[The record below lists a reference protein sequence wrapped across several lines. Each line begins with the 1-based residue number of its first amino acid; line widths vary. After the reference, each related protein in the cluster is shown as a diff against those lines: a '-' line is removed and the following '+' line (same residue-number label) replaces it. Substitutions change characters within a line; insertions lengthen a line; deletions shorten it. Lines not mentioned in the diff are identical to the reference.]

1 MALVSTSRGRTG
13 GPFANRT
20 VLAVHHPVG
29 PKAGVPFAAISF
41 AGFVGV
47 VTGFSQTIAMSEKV
61 WETYRTPDVQPGT
74 YEGMSLV
81 VVIREMLQFGGSR
94 AEAIAIA
101 ERAQRTWA
109 VFLGVGGE
117 GSFSAL
123 GYRHASLD
131 VFGAANM
138 STVTNSP
145 DPAVRTACVR
155 VPCAAPLSRVLMFV
169 RTDAQA
175 GTAGKGGNAP
185 PLADLVYIDRHPQPS
200 SDPTLHTLCAAT
212 AACSPHTLSSAPSA
226 SHSLLARKPSKPQ
239 SSRRSLVAQA
249 GEGPRPAYRRRGR
262 AEHPPPHPL
271 RRRAHHGRRLC
282 AAGGLRR
289 RRRGQRDGRL
299 RRGGRWLRRVPADRA
314 LRAGAMGGV
323 SRGHARGLVNYTPF
337 FTMG

>member
-1 MALVSTSRGRTG
+1 M
-13 GPFANRT
+13 
-20 VLAVHHPVG
+20 
-29 PKAGVPFAAISF
+29 PFAAISF

-47 VTGFSQTIAMSEKV
+47 VTGFSQTISMSEKV

-145 DPAVRTACVR
+145 DPAVRNSCASRALRESQRAC
-155 VPCAAPLSRVLMFV
+155 
-169 RTDAQA
+169 AQA

-212 AACSPHTLSSAPSA
+212 AASSPHTLIPTPSA
-226 SHSLLARKPSKPQ
+226 SPFPSSPCPKTKQAPELTPAARF
-239 SSRRSLVAQA
+239 SRRLAKDHGQLTAAAVAQNIPRLTHSGDVHTMA
-249 GEGPRPAYRRRGR
+249 VDFARREVFIAVGAVNGTGGYGAADGGYAAYQPIGRYGPEVWEG
-262 AEHPPPHPL
+262 
-271 RRRAHHGRRLC
+271 
-282 AAGGLRR
+282 
-289 RRRGQRDGRL
+289 
-299 RRGGRWLRRVPADRA
+299 
-314 LRAGAMGGV
+314 
-323 SRGHARGLVNYTPF
+323 
-337 FTMG
+337 